1 MVFYVGKGR
10 LCLMND
16 KKRLSISQVSEITG
30 YKTHV
35 IRFYEKEF
43 DLVIPRNKAGHRCF
57 SYKEVE
63 TLKYIKQLQEKG
75 LTNSQIKVILKT
87 PEIMLEGN
95 DEVKEVAVAGTS
107 VIGQDHS
114 QQRIREFMQKF
125 SEEMREGLTGIT
137 ENLKELTDEI
147 RAKDK
152 DVLICENAKL
162 KMDIKRK
169 AYEVAELKEQLKREK
184 NRKRTL
190 LGKLL
195 YK

>member
-1 MVFYVGKGR
+1 MD
-10 LCLMND
+10 D

-43 DLVIPRNKAGHRCF
+43 DLVIPRNKSGHRCF
-57 SYKEVE
+57 TYKEVE

-87 PEIMLEGN
+87 PEVMLEGN
-95 DEVKEVAVAGTS
+95 DEVKEIAVAGTS
-107 VIGQDHS
+107 VIGQDYS
-114 QQRIREFMQKF
+114 QQRMQEFIKKY
-125 SEEMREGLTGIT
+125 SDEIREGLMGVS
-137 ENLKELTDEI
+137 ENLKDLTDEI

-162 KMDIKRK
+162 KMDMKRK

-184 NRKRTL
+184 NRKKTL
-190 LGKLL
+190 LGKLF

>member
-1 MVFYVGKGR
+1 MD
-10 LCLMND
+10 N

-35 IRFYEKEF
+35 IRYYEKEF
-43 DLVIPRNKAGHRCF
+43 DLVIPRNKSGHRYF
-57 SYKEVE
+57 TYKEVE

-87 PEIMLEGN
+87 PEVVMDGN
-95 DEVKEVAVAGTS
+95 DEAREIAVAGTS
-107 VIGQDHS
+107 VVGQDYS
-114 QQRIREFMQKF
+114 QQRMQEYMQKF
-125 SEEMREGLTGIT
+125 SEELKDGLAGIN
-137 ENLKELTDEI
+137 ENLKQLTDEI
-147 RAKDK
+147 RVKDK

-184 NRKRTL
+184 NRKKTF
-190 LGKLL
+190 LGKLF